1 MKVEREFLVGK
12 LKEAGIRGRVY
23 ESVKDLKNS
32 NSVQAGAVLRVEERF
47 VRSGSKKRFEDNEG
61 RRRQRNR
68 LFERETVLHVV
79 IADSDEDKVD
89 AVFTRFLSIVS
100 KGFPVDG
107 NWVDIEIGD
116 ADWLEKNDTILK
128 SCIVVE
134 FDVTLHG
141 GIYSEDTEIKTPAV
155 GVVAAGSE

>member
-1 MKVEREFLVGK
+1 MKIEREFLVGR

-23 ESVKDLKNS
+23 ESLKDLKNS
-32 NSVQAGAVLRVEERF
+32 NSVQVGAVLRVGESF
-47 VRSGSKKRFEDNEG
+47 VRSGSKKRFTDDEG
-61 RRRQRNR
+61 RRRQRDK
-68 LFERETVLHVV
+68 LFERTTVLHVV
-79 IADSDEDKVD
+79 IADADEDKVD
-89 AVFTRFLSIVS
+89 QVFTRFLSIIS

-141 GIYSEDTEIKTPAV
+141 GIYSEDAEIKTPAV
-155 GVVAAGSE
+155 GAIAAGSE

>member
-1 MKVEREFLVGK
+1 MKTEREFLMGK

-23 ESVKDLKNS
+23 ESLKDLKNS
-32 NSVQAGAVLRVEERF
+32 NGVQVGAVLRVGESF
-47 VRSGSKKRFEDNEG
+47 VRSGSKKRFTDDEG

-68 LFERETVLHVV
+68 LFERTTVLHVV

-89 AVFTRFLSIVS
+89 QVLTKFLSIIS
-100 KGFPVDG
+100 KGFPVNE

-141 GIYSEDTEIKTPAV
+141 GIYSEDAEIKTPAV
-155 GVVAAGSE
+155 GAIAAGSE

>member
-1 MKVEREFLVGK
+1 MKVEREFLMGK

-23 ESVKDLKNS
+23 ESLKDS
-32 NSVQAGAVLRVEERF
+32 NSVQVGAVLRVGESF
-47 VRSGSKKRFEDNEG
+47 VRSGSKKRFTDDEG

-68 LFERETVLHVV
+68 LFKRTTVLHVV

-89 AVFTRFLSIVS
+89 QVLTKFLSIIS
-100 KGFPVDG
+100 KGFPVNE

-128 SCIVVE
+128 SCIAVE

-141 GIYSEDTEIKTPAV
+141 GIYSEDTEIKAPAV
-155 GVVAAGSE
+155 GVVTAGSE

>member
-32 NSVQAGAVLRVEERF
+32 NSVQVGAVLRVEERF

-89 AVFTRFLSIVS
+89 AVLQ
-100 KGFPVDG
+100 GFYRSYPR
-107 NWVDIEIGD
+107 
-116 ADWLEKNDTILK
+116 A
-128 SCIVVE
+128 
-134 FDVTLHG
+134 FR
-141 GIYSEDTEIKTPAV
+141 
-155 GVVAAGSE
+155 

>member
-1 MKVEREFLVGK
+1 MKVEREFLMGK

-23 ESVKDLKNS
+23 ESLKDLKNS
-32 NSVQAGAVLRVEERF
+32 NGVQVGAVLRVGESF
-47 VRSGSKKRFEDNEG
+47 VRSGSKKRFTDDEG

-68 LFERETVLHVV
+68 LFERTTVLHVV

-89 AVFTRFLSIVS
+89 QVLTKFLSIIS
-100 KGFPVDG
+100 KGFPVNE

-141 GIYSEDTEIKTPAV
+141 GIYSEDTEIKAPAV
-155 GVVAAGSE
+155 GAIAAGSE